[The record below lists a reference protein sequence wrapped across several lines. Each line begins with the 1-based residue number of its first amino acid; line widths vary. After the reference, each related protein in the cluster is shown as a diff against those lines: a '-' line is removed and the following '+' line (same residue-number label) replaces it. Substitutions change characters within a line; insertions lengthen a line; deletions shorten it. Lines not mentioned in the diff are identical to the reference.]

1 VIENCAA
8 PREPGGGTWIVKEI
22 QDAYTLLHKQGF
34 AHSVES
40 WSGDQLVGGLYGV
53 AIGKVFFGES
63 MFMRETDASKV
74 AFATLVDKLTRD
86 GFELIDCQQQT
97 RHLASFGARPIAR
110 AEFLHRLGELIN
122 STELDDLRSA
132 WTPCSA

>member
-1 VIENCAA
+1 
-8 PREPGGGTWIVKEI
+8 
-22 QDAYTLLHKQGF
+22 
-34 AHSVES
+34 
-40 WSGDQLVGGLYGV
+40 
-53 AIGKVFFGES
+53 